1 MMAKIKLTTQC
12 FRFVART
19 PKCFSLLVFQLIR
32 DVFDTW
38 KSTLKVC
45 RSLQNMVNSGHIRAK
60 LSYIIRLEFQGLL
73 L

>member
-12 FRFVART
+12 FRFVVRT
-19 PKCFSLLVFQLIR
+19 PKCFSLLVFQLIL

-45 RSLQNMVNSGHIRAK
+45 LSLQNMVNSGHIRTK